1 MDRRWNK
8 KESIKTVQRSLRW
21 KQWQQINLVNLAL
34 NLKTVSTLLLHH
46 NIWWGK
52 KPFRLFK
59 RSKRI
64 WGSFVSDLCK
74 WERRKYHSELS
85 ICWVL
90 NLREAPSPVVKS
102 SMNGLYYILLSS
114 VKMSCRTF
122 VVTGAVPMQLPSG
135 EWMRCQVKHSKFCY
149 LAMSCL
155 CWEKEHDPCSWLPVL
170 PSC

>member
-1 MDRRWNK
+1 M
-8 KESIKTVQRSLRW
+8 
-21 KQWQQINLVNLAL
+21 
-34 NLKTVSTLLLHH
+34 
-46 NIWWGK
+46 
-52 KPFRLFK
+52 
-59 RSKRI
+59 
-64 WGSFVSDLCK
+64 SDLCK

-102 SMNGLYYILLSS
+102 SMCGFSFLNGLYYILLSS

-135 EWMRCQVKHSKFCY
+135 EWMRRQVKHSKFCY

-155 CWEKEHDPCSWLPVL
+155 CWEKEHDPCCVHGSLYSHHVNPCFCIRWHADSPGSFSFRAK
-170 PSC
+170 PRQS